1 MAVGN
6 ADKAGEP
13 RIPTIDDL
21 VLLCRSLNDF
31 GAKYIVIG
39 GWAVIQHGFGRTT
52 GDIDLLVEGSTEN
65 FLKIKEAMSRLP
77 DAAIRDVE
85 PDDLARYIVVRVA
98 DEFVVDLMRAA
109 CGVEYAEAREG
120 ISPVMIQ
127 NVNIPFASPRLLL
140 RLKRTY
146 REKDAQDVLF
156 LTTLLEREGRH

>member
-6 ADKAGEP
+6 ADKAEEP
-13 RIPTIDDL
+13 RNPTIDDL
-21 VLLCRSLNDF
+21 VLLCRSLNDL

-65 FLKIKEAMSRLP
+65 FLKIREAMLRLP
-77 DAAIRDVE
+77 DGAIREVE

-98 DEFVVDLMRAA
+98 DEFVVDLMKAA
-109 CGVEYAEAREG
+109 CGVQYAEAREG
-120 ISPVMIQ
+120 ISSVTIQ
-127 NVNIPFASPRLLL
+127 NVAIPFAGPRLLL

-156 LTTLLEREGRH
+156 LTTLLEREGRR